1 MAATLS
7 HVPVQEGLSWL
18 QGSWTVFPSKHCQD
32 RNSRVEQAGQAD
44 SLQGSCCS
52 GTHSAQR
59 GHRAMRSL
67 SGKKAEDLFF
77 CSLQSGKPWYPSH
90 RNHGDQFMGGSV
102 CCCFLISPPS
112 LPPFLLSFPPSF
124 SSPSFS
130 SFLPPSPPP
139 SSSSSL
145 PSSLLVSFPSSLP
158 PSFPPPSL
166 PPSIFLLPFL
176 PSLPPFF
183 HLFFFFGE
191 NITLTHSHLSG
202 IIPLAFQLLP
212 RTVWQLDIL
221 QETQRWESKETE
233 HLLPKEEASSHVR
246 EIDSSHQKHTSVVHV
261 FCDIYQLSEN
271 YFYYWSL
278 MSISPLS
285 TNSCALCKAWWLSP
299 FWLIKDEIWN
309 CWAGVGATELVSRE
323 VKLPLL
329 QKWYLDGRV
338 QSGSLS
344 ITCPQHRFTGK
355 RTWGKMAWR
364 LLFETLWFVNV
375 EPGRSW
381 YSPENKGGGLVA
393 LVRTAGCL
401 WRPS

>member
-1 MAATLS
+1 MTPLPPQPWR
-7 HVPVQEGLSWL
+7 PVYGRQCLL
-18 QGSWTVFPSKHCQD
+18 
-32 RNSRVEQAGQAD
+32 
-44 SLQGSCCS
+44 
-52 GTHSAQR
+52 
-59 GHRAMRSL
+59 
-67 SGKKAEDLFF
+67 LFF
-77 CSLQSGKPWYPSH
+77 NFSS
-90 RNHGDQFMGGSV
+90 F
-102 CCCFLISPPS
+102 PPS
-112 LPPFLLSFPPSF
+112 LPPLLPSFFLLSLFLFLPSSLSPSIFLFLPPLFPPCLLSFLSSSLIPSSFPPSF
-124 SSPSFS
+124 F
-130 SFLPPSPPP
+130 
-139 SSSSSL
+139 
-145 PSSLLVSFPSSLP
+145 LP
-158 PSFPPPSL
+158 PSFPSFPPSL
-166 PPSIFLLPFL
+166 LS
-176 PSLPPFF
+176 S
-183 HLFFFFGE
+183 FFFFGE

-285 TNSCALCKAWWLSP
+285 TNSCALCTAWWLSP

>member
-1 MAATLS
+1 MCLYGKGSAGFGVHGQSSQASTVRTETAGWRKLVQQTACRAAAAQGPIRHS
-7 HVPVQEGLSWL
+7 EGHKA
-18 QGSWTVFPSKHCQD
+18 V
-32 RNSRVEQAGQAD
+32 
-44 SLQGSCCS
+44 
-52 GTHSAQR
+52 
-59 GHRAMRSL
+59 RSL
-67 SGKKAEDLFF
+67 PGKKAEDLFF
-77 CSLQSGKPWYPSH
+77 RSLQSGKPWHPSH

-112 LPPFLLSFPPSF
+112 LPPFLLSVPPSF

-130 SFLPPSPPP
+130 SFLP
-139 SSSSSL
+139 SL
-145 PSSLLVSFPSSLP
+145 RSF
-158 PSFPPPSL
+158 
-166 PPSIFLLPFL
+166 I
-176 PSLPPFF
+176 
-183 HLFFFFGE
+183 FFFFFVA

-212 RTVWQLDIL
+212 RTVWQPDIL
-221 QETQRWESKETE
+221 QKTQRWESKETE

-278 MSISPLS
+278 MSVSSLS
-285 TNSCALCKAWWLSP
+285 TNSCALWKAWWLSP
-299 FWLIKDEIWN
+299 FWLIKDGIWN

-344 ITCPQHRFTGK
+344 ITCPQHRFTGN

-375 EPGRSW
+375 EPGQSR
-381 YSPENKGGGLVA
+381 YSPANKGGGLVA
-393 LVRTAGCL
+393 LVRTAGRL